1 MKAAV
6 IREYGDASVFALEDV
21 ADPVAGPGEVVVDLR
36 AASVN
41 RRDRGIRAGSL
52 VPRAIGGQSE
62 QPPTFPL
69 ILGSDGAGVVSELGS
84 GVGGVAVGD
93 EVVINPSLNWGGSD
107 ESPGPDW
114 ETLGVPRQGTYAERI
129 AVPAAFVAPKPP
141 RLTWC
146 EAAAAPLAGLTA
158 WRAVVT
164 KARVAAGERVLVPG
178 VGSGVATFVLQFAHA
193 FGCEVVV
200 TSSSEG
206 KLARAQDL
214 GAAGGHLYTATD
226 WPARVGAFDVVID
239 SIGEPIWSALGALL
253 RPGGRMVS
261 YGRTAGSV
269 VSLEIAKF
277 FHAQWTFLGTANGSP
292 AEFAAM
298 IEHLAACEW
307 RPVIDSEYALEEIS
321 QAHARFEAPER
332 FGKIA
337 IAIAS

>member
-1 MKAAV
+1 VKAAV
-6 IREYGDASVFALEDV
+6 IREYGDPSVFALEDV
-21 ADPVAGPGEVVVDLR
+21 DDPAAGPAEVVVDLR

-62 QPPTFPL
+62 QQPTFPL
-69 ILGSDGAGVVSELGS
+69 ILGSDGAGVVSEVGT
-84 GVGGVAVGD
+84 GVDGVAVGD
-93 EVVINPSLNWGGSD
+93 EVVINPSLNWGASE
-107 ESPGPDW
+107 ESPGPAW

-129 AVPAAFVAPKPP
+129 AVPAAFLARKPP
-141 RLTWC
+141 RLTWA
-146 EAAAAPLAGLTA
+146 EAAATPLAGLTA

-164 KARVAAGERVLVPG
+164 KARIAPGERVLVPG

-193 FGCEVVV
+193 LGCEVVV
-200 TSSSEG
+200 TSSSQE
-206 KLARAQDL
+206 KLARAHDL
-214 GAAGGHLYTATD
+214 GAVGGYLYTTTD
-226 WPARVGAFDVVID
+226 WPSRVAAVDAVID
-239 SIGEPIWSALGALL
+239 SIGEPIWSVLGEVL
-253 RPGGRMVS
+253 RPGGRLVS

-277 FHAQWTFLGTANGSP
+277 FHAQWTFHGTANGSP

-298 IEHLAACEW
+298 IEHLAASDW

-321 QAHARFEAPER
+321 QAHTRFEAPER

-337 IAIAS
+337 IAIS